1 MAPPAA
7 GNIEAVKPADGSIS
21 FRAPAK
27 RHRVVVGRDTDG
39 WTDARARSEL
49 DDIRAQLK
57 AGIPLA
63 QFLEEVPA

>member
-1 MAPPAA
+1 MAPPAL
-7 GNIEAVKPADGSIS
+7 GTIEAVKPAG
-21 FRAPAK
+21 K
-27 RHRVVVGRDTDG
+27 RRVFGRDTDG

-63 QFLEEVPA
+63 QILEEVPA